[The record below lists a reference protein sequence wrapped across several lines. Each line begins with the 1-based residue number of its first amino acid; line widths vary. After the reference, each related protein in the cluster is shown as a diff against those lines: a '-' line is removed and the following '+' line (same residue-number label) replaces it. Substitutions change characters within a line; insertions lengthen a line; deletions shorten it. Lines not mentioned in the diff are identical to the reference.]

1 MMADLGANV
10 VKVEAPNGG
19 DFWRRS
25 AMPLQRDQ
33 GREWGSFF
41 DNHNRGKQ
49 SVVLDIATPEGLRA
63 LRALLT
69 DADVFVTNV
78 RRAALARKG
87 LDYEQLAPAHPR
99 LIYAHLTAWGRDG
112 PGAGQPGYDAGAFWA
127 GSGMM
132 DLVRRCSKAC
142 LRAVSGD

>member
-1 MMADLGANV
+1 MCT
-10 VKVEAPNGG
+10 
-19 DFWRRS
+19 S
-25 AMPLQRDQ
+25 Y
-33 GREWGSFF
+33 F

-63 LRALLT
+63 LYALLAE
-69 DADVFVTNV
+69 ADIFVTNV

-112 PGAGQPGYDAGAFWA
+112 PGAGQPGYDGDCCCCCAAC
-127 GSGMM
+127 
-132 DLVRRCSKAC
+132 CSLA
-142 LRAVSGD
+142 RHG